1 MKRAWIVL
9 ACLVGSCVDGIIG
22 EEGCVGVTC
31 VGNKAF
37 QPEPLNINFKE
48 VSTLGARSLPITWT
62 IPNLCPTPCTVAPQ
76 LYAAGDDAV
85 WNVPRGNQ
93 LPAPELV
100 RADGSRTT
108 QLVNAPSELSALD
121 RLSLIGASDGRLIGH
136 AQWTLPTLDTLSE
149 ILVLSPSAPPQLQRV
164 PMSGIVKAKLP
175 PAAIFSDTGYLL
187 FDDGIE
193 RGDPPF
199 SHNVLRSVYPDGR
212 TAWQQNAFPAVA
224 AIVAGTAVQRGD
236 HVVIPAR
243 AVASGSKPLYGLLW
257 FSASGEV
264 ERMNVVVGSSWRS
277 MTLLDRGQDR
287 FVVAAASDLAAA
299 GGSGGTN
306 EGNIDVIAFEES
318 GASNGFRL
326 MRDCFYPLA
335 LNGVAA
341 DVEGTLYVSS
351 IVGLRDE
358 PRGLLCRLPV
368 KGTPDCFQSD
378 ARHSLTAIVAL
389 GPNKLIGALDDN
401 LIRIDLP

>member
-9 ACLVGSCVDGIIG
+9 ACLLGSCVDGVIG
-22 EEGCVGVTC
+22 EEGCVGVSC

-37 QPEPLNINFKE
+37 QPEPLNITFKE
-48 VSTLGARSLPITWT
+48 VSTLGARALPITWT
-62 IPNLCPTPCTVAPQ
+62 IPNLCPTPCTAAPQ

-85 WNVPRGNQ
+85 WNVPRSDL

-108 QLVNAPSELSALD
+108 LPVNPPSELSVLD
-121 RLSLIGASDGRLIGH
+121 RLSLIGAADGRLVGH
-136 AQWTLPTLDTLSE
+136 AQWSLPTLDTLSE
-149 ILVLSPSAPPQLQRV
+149 MLVLSPSAPPQLQRV

-175 PAAIFSDTGYLL
+175 PAAIFGDMGYLL

-193 RGDPPF
+193 RGDPPL

-212 TAWQQNAFPAVA
+212 TAWQQVSFPPVA
-224 AIVAGTAVQRGD
+224 AIVAGTAVHSLD

-243 AVASGSKPLYGLLW
+243 AAANGSKPLYGLLW
-257 FSASGEV
+257 FRSTGEV
-264 ERMNVVVGSSWRS
+264 ERMNVVEGSSWRS
-277 MTLLDRGQDR
+277 MALLDRGQDR
-287 FVVAAASDLAAA
+287 FVMAAASDLTAA
-299 GGSGGTN
+299 GGSGGPN
-306 EGNIDVIAFEES
+306 EGNIDIIPFDQQTPSA
-318 GASNGFRL
+318 GFRM
-326 MRDCFYPLA
+326 MRECLFPLA
-335 LNGVAA
+335 LNGLAA
-341 DVEGTLYVSS
+341 DREGTLYVSS
-351 IVGLRDE
+351 IVGQRDE

-368 KGTPDCFQSD
+368 KGTPDCFQSN
-378 ARHSLTAIVAL
+378 AKHTLTAIVAL